1 MAARPLLVALAVLAL
16 LPAYFTA
23 TGNTYPLTQL
33 IMATYATLAVVG
45 MCLLLGYAGQVSLG
59 HAGFI
64 AIGGYTTALLTTLD
78 LQPHLA
84 TPLVRLLDT
93 AGCLVRAT
101 TIYGTA
107 VVHCSPW
114 LALAVAL
121 LLTAGIALLIGMPIL
136 RLHGHYLAMATLG
149 FGFIIYRIVLATRA
163 LGEADGLTGVPAFHL
178 AGGLAVT
185 RATDALLGNYAVASG
200 ILLASV
206 VLIGNLLAS
215 RHGRALCAI
224 HDAEGAAAAMGIDV
238 PRYKLFA
245 FVLSAQLAALAG
257 FLQTHFSGGIGP
269 TEASVMHSVRLVA
282 ILAVGGMRSLWG
294 TLAAGLLL
302 NFLSLRGTFG
312 TYDDFVFGAVL
323 IVAMLFR
330 PDGLFARRRP
340 TPADGRA

>member
-1 MAARPLLVALAVLAL
+1 MQTLRPALGTALILAL
-16 LPAYFTA
+16 LPVYFAA

-78 LQPHLA
+78 LQPHA
-84 TPLVRLLDT
+84 AQPLVRLLD
-93 AGCLVRAT
+93 AGGALVTAT
-101 TIYGTA
+101 TIYGTPI
-107 VVHCSPW
+107 VHCNPW
-114 LALAVAL
+114 LALAIAL
-121 LLTAGIALLIGMPIL
+121 LLTAGVALLIGMPIL

-163 LGEADGLTGVPAFHL
+163 LGEADGLAEVPPFHL
-178 AGGLAVT
+178 PGAFAVT
-185 RATDALLGNYAVASG
+185 RATDLLYSNYALAALL
-200 ILLASV
+200 LV
-206 VLIGNLLAS
+206 VCTTLISNLLNS

-224 HDAEGAAAAMGIDV
+224 HDAEGAAAAAGIDV

-245 FVLSAQLAALAG
+245 FVLSALLAALAG
-257 FLQTHFSGGIGP
+257 SLQTHFSGGVGP
-269 TEASVMHSVRLVA
+269 TEASIMHSVRLVA

-312 TYDDFVFGAVL
+312 TFDDLVFGSIL

-330 PDGLFARRRP
+330 PDGIFSRRRAASS
-340 TPADGRA
+340 TS